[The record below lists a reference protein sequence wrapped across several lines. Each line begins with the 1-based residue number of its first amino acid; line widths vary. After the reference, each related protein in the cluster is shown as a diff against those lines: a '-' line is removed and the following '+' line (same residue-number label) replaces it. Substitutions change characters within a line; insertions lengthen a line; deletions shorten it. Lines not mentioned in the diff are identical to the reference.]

1 MCQIKSDNIPYFFKQ
16 QKQGFYE
23 CWINTGSGFTNSHEQ
38 TNSNMLRYS
47 HVKLSFP
54 HQTIHWNR
62 ESLLVNL
69 PAAVKTSRSHFNAAQ
84 QVKQW
89 QQLKCSR
96 LNPSVR
102 FPALLVFLCDANPT
116 ACYFNPSSI
125 SQKSTVHV
133 QLCSDLKRDAPPFL
147 EIQQRRP
154 VRQSLSVCL
163 CKRKTDIEWKSA
175 VWAKVSAVVGCV
187 HVCVCSDHTLGSVQL
202 DW

>member
-1 MCQIKSDNIPYFFKQ
+1 MCQIKSDNIPYYKQ

-23 CWINTGSGFTNSHEQ
+23 CWINTGSGFTNAHEQ

-133 QLCSDLKRDAPPFL
+133 QLCSDLKRDAPP
-147 EIQQRRP
+147 
-154 VRQSLSVCL
+154 SSKSNNADLSVN
-163 CKRKTDIEWKSA
+163 RW
-175 VWAKVSAVVGCV
+175 
-187 HVCVCSDHTLGSVQL
+187 VCVCARERQI
-202 DW
+202 